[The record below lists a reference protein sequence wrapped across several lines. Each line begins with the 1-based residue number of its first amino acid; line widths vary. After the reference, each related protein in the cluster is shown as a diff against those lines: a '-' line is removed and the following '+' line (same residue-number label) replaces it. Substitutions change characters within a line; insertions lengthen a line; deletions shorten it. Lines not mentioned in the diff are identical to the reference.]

1 MVLRVSSIQCEL
13 VAGVYCLL
21 WCERT
26 KGIAFLNKDNNTSNC
41 KKKNDFDFLSKSLM
55 SITY

>member
-1 MVLRVSSIQCEL
+1 MVLQVSSKQYEI

-26 KGIAFLNKDNNTSNC
+26 KGIAFLNKDNNTFNC
-41 KKKNDFDFLSKSLM
+41 NKIDFDF
-55 SITY
+55 

>member
-26 KGIAFLNKDNNTSNC
+26 KGIAFLNKDNIQVIA
-41 KKKNDFDFLSKSLM
+41 KKNDFDFLSKSLM

>member
-26 KGIAFLNKDNNTSNC
+26 KGIAFLNKDNNTSYC
-41 KKKNDFDFLSKSLM
+41 KKKDFDFLSKSLM